1 MNENSGNKGRVLRIK
16 SFMDNQRQGLGG
28 LIEDQ
33 LGPSAQL
40 AEIISSHPFPLEDE
54 NGKISKNIE
63 HNDFG

>member
-1 MNENSGNKGRVLRIK
+1 MNENDGKESPAAKIK

-40 AEIISSHPFPLEDE
+40 AELISKNPFPLLDE
-54 NGKISKNIE
+54 NNGVTE
-63 HNDFG
+63 E